1 MATVRIPPTDGAS
14 HEGGMHWPADDILKE
29 KAAGKG
35 KLRFRDIPK
44 YALAFVDEAIIL
56 LIFGYLAYKMLY

>member
-1 MATVRIPPTDGAS
+1 
-14 HEGGMHWPADDILKE
+14 MHWPADDILKE